1 MEFTFD
7 SPKMARFAPSREEL
21 DSEAEEDK
29 QALRRKKRLAV
40 QRLGPQNAQKLYAR
54 LLELAAADNVAELI
68 AGDPHEYGGDRKGI
82 YSLDLARGG
91 RLLFRPAHRQ
101 APTTP
106 AGNIDWKSVSRVV
119 IIHIGGHLK

>member
-21 DSEAEEDK
+21 VSESEQDK
-29 QALRRKKRLAV
+29 RALRRKKRLAV
-40 QRLGPQNAQKLYAR
+40 QRLGPQNAPKLYTR

-68 AGDPHEYGGDRKGI
+68 AGDPHEYSGDRKGI
-82 YSLDLARGG
+82 YSLDLAGCG
-91 RLLFRPAHRQ
+91 RLLFRPGHRET
-101 APTTP
+101 PTTP
-106 AGNIDWKSVSRVV
+106 AGNIDWQRVTQVV